1 MQENLE
7 NNSSMS
13 ISMELLACPE
23 CKGTLEAVEME
34 SQPYLGCA
42 ACKLAY
48 PMKEGIPAMLQDEA
62 VAF

>member
-1 MQENLE
+1 
-7 NNSSMS
+7 MS